1 VFTLSKIVAPVDFSA
16 RSPAAVRFADAL
28 AYHFHSELSLLYVI
42 EPDMAAWGSL
52 EFGSLA
58 LAEIIESR
66 QERAQKDMAAFLPEL
81 RPDVKRVILSGEP
94 ALRIVEYAHRENA
107 GMIVMP
113 THGYGPFR
121 RFILGSVTAKVLH
134 DAQCPVLT
142 GAHVAGE
149 PRHPF
154 EPSHVMC
161 AIDLGPESRRVLE
174 WAGQLAAALGSRLTV
189 VYISP
194 ALEPF
199 LGDAY
204 DPRWQAD
211 LTRRANEQIETLQRD
226 LGIKAETLV
235 EGGNDVPGAVC
246 FAAARVEASLL
257 VIGRKKM
264 AGEFLGR
271 LRTQSYALIRQSP
284 CPVISV

>member
-1 VFTLSKIVAPVDFSA
+1 
-16 RSPAAVRFADAL
+16 
-28 AYHFHSELSLLYVI
+28 
-42 EPDMAAWGSL
+42 
-52 EFGSLA
+52 
-58 LAEIIESR
+58 
-66 QERAQKDMAAFLPEL
+66 
-81 RPDVKRVILSGEP
+81 
-94 ALRIVEYAHRENA
+94 
-107 GMIVMP
+107 
-113 THGYGPFR
+113 
-121 RFILGSVTAKVLH
+121 
-134 DAQCPVLT
+134 
-142 GAHVAGE
+142 
-149 PRHPF
+149 
-154 EPSHVMC
+154 MC